1 MHTPPHAST
10 QSHAIPLTAVVLCL
24 LLSACGS
31 SAGGS
36 NRAVSASPSL
46 DSSGT
51 ITTGN
56 GTPTTPGTTTPT
68 PDAGTPAVVT
78 PIVVSGST
86 VSTTH
91 VRGDVLLTMMDQK
104 VCKDPVLATAHNGT
118 AVTGTEADALPFV
131 TADVYLDPTNYV
143 GVPGAPS
150 LDASSISSVGC
161 DPRYYPYAAARA
173 GAYALNA
180 WAGPSTKENTRTSR
194 ASRLFNT
201 LRVTVPLTIGA
212 ETIVLGPSLT
222 LNTAFYPNTPADK
235 ISSES
240 LTMVAAKDFSFG
252 MNTQVSY
259 GVLNQWN
266 QDTHFT
272 KLMLL
277 RGDTANE
284 ARLCWN
290 VESVIIRRL
299 QCTVWRVPTNW
310 ARGQQLERVDQYI
323 VDDRSPIPGESGFL
337 YWRSA
342 LSG

>member
-1 MHTPPHAST
+1 MHTPPPAFT
-10 QSHAIPLTAVVLCL
+10 RSHAVPLTAVVLCL
-24 LLSACGS
+24 LLTACGS

-36 NRAVSASPSL
+36 NRVVSASPTL

-56 GTPTTPGTTTPT
+56 DTTTPTTPGTATPT
-68 PDAGTPAVVT
+68 PDTGTPAVVT
-78 PIVVSGST
+78 PIVVSGSAI
-86 VSTTH
+86 STTH
-91 VRGDVLLTMMDQK
+91 VRGDVLLSMMDQRI
-104 VCKDPVLATAHNGT
+104 CKDLVQASAHNGT
-118 AVTGTEADALPFV
+118 AVTGEEADKLPFV
-131 TADVYLDPTNYV
+131 TGDVYLSPTNYV
-143 GVPGAPS
+143 GAPGAPS
-150 LDASSISSVGC
+150 PASAAVTC
-161 DPRYYPYAAARA
+161 DTRYYTYGAAKA

-180 WAGPSTKENTRTSR
+180 EGWPSAREASRTVI

-201 LRVTVPLTIGA
+201 LRITVPLTIGA

-222 LNTAFYPNTPADK
+222 LNTAFYPTTPADK

-277 RGDTANE
+277 RGDTPNE

-290 VESVIIRRL
+290 IESVIVRRL

-323 VDDRSPIPGESGFL
+323 VDDRSTIPGESGFL

-342 LSG
+342 LAG